1 MCVVVVGGVCG
12 VVCGGG
18 VWGGGGW
25 VGGRLGVGGWGG
37 VTTVI
42 QPRSTVIQGRSTV
55 NHTEGSL
62 HNPYWLIVGNNS
74 TRHRPK
80 H

>member
-1 MCVVVVGGVCG
+1 MTGVLVISSVFFCV
-12 VVCGGG
+12 
-18 VWGGGGW
+18 GGGG
-25 VGGRLGVGGWGG
+25 G
-37 VTTVI
+37 TVI